1 MSRDRVVRLTP
12 NILALVLCRVEG
24 SREEEGDEEQGR
36 RIFKDFQA
44 ANVKCFWNR
53 RLVRAVSE
61 VTFQGWLENWVLLL
75 EGQSAELEVLRDSW
89 VRRALRPPRGFIIRA
104 LGDVSPVQM
113 NPISQSHFIPL
124 AEVLCCAI
132 SDMNTTQILVTQE
145 SLMEHLNK
153 HYPGIATPSQDIL
166 YNALGTLIRERKI
179 YHTGEGYFI
188 VTPQTYFITKKTALD
203 CKYAAAEKFST
214 SPPPITYLV
223 SMESCADLTKVN
235 MPSVSHCRSCSCFS
249 EQSLHNVLGQQSI
262 NESQVKT
269 HRSIKEQKPSLR
281 NQATSTSRDHY
292 TCEKNKQQVV
302 LKEKEKC
309 GKKFGISL
317 FWRNVSKKEKPRKE
331 LVSFSAQFPPE
342 EWPVRDEDNLDNIPR
357 DVEHEIIKRI
367 NPVLTVDNLMKH
379 TLLMQKAEEQKKYFS
394 KGTSTDIIKNKHGY
408 NSKGSS
414 KKKNGKLSKY
424 HKKVQSSKEKCKK
437 DTGAPRA
444 VPHEEKDVN
453 RLSLDQSDDDDDDV
467 MAMDRH
473 CYVSAEIVQ
482 HDTVY
487 KKQISNPFDGIPYR
501 ENSNV
506 NGHKSLKEIKRSRS
520 GKQRRCV
527 PRSRSLDCTERKAEN
542 IHVEHIHSER
552 HIGAYRNEP
561 YHEPFHSVL
570 SDKDD
575 LREYPPS
582 YPQSSTLR
590 IDDKYKPAKEDNSAS
605 VLYSEDSYICD
616 DFQKNLFVH
625 LEASVEHEAVKSHS
639 IYKVTAMNS
648 LKPNHCKSEINLN
661 LIGRT
666 HYGISEDSGASN
678 ACNYSNSCLK
688 DTDMPKYNALP
699 ISETGG
705 FTKDNKALYQR
716 TVENDDAHRYLY
728 LEDDTEDKTEMC
740 PILDSHVQ
748 KANLDAVN
756 WNDLADENKNTSGN
770 SQSQWQPKITFAPQF
785 GSSIDNDQKTY
796 SPSLF
801 SLDGSHECHKQS
813 LHTGQPL
820 PEYIH
825 GHLEEE
831 PETADCINSS
841 EHIDGSIFDYCNSS
855 EANSVAEALH
865 MSVTGN
871 DEKPVANSGQQSG
884 ELRTCFE
891 HKLTLFHSKMNPS
904 ETSHHEKNENHST
917 TGDSGI
923 ESPRTRISI
932 ASNNSVVLETLKR
945 RTFLQNLEMN
955 GNPKHEGLLPTS
967 SLIQITPAMNV

>member
-1 MSRDRVVRLTP
+1 MMSRDRVVQLAPST
-12 NILALVLCRVEG
+12 LALVLCRVEG
-24 SREEEGDEEQGR
+24 SREEERGSCGEEEGGR

-61 VTFQGWLENWVLLL
+61 VAFQGWLESWVLLV
-75 EGQSAELEVLRDSW
+75 EGQSAELEVLRDAW

-145 SLMEHLNK
+145 SLLEHLNK
-153 HYPGIATPSQDIL
+153 HYRGIATPSQDIL

-188 VTPQTYFITKKTALD
+188 VTPQTYFITRKPALD
-203 CKYAAAEKFST
+203 CKYAASEKLST

-223 SMESCADLTKVN
+223 SMESCADLTKGN

-249 EQSLHNVLGQQSI
+249 EQSLQNILGQQSI
-262 NESQVKT
+262 NESQVKST
-269 HRSIKEQKPSLR
+269 KSVKEQKPLLR

-292 TCEKNKQQVV
+292 TCEKNKEQVV

-317 FWRNVSKKEKPRKE
+317 FWRNVSKKEKSRKE
-331 LVSFSAQFPPE
+331 LVTFSAQFPPE

-394 KGTSTDIIKNKHGY
+394 KGTSTDIIKNKHSY
-408 NSKGSS
+408 NCKGSS
-414 KKKNGKLSKY
+414 RKKSGKMSKY
-424 HKKVQSSKEKCKK
+424 HKKIQSGKEKCKK
-437 DTGAPRA
+437 DTVAPRA
-444 VPHEEKDVN
+444 LPHEEKDIN
-453 RLSLDQSDDDDDDV
+453 RLSLDQSDATDDV
-467 MAMDRH
+467 MAVDRH
-473 CYVSAEIVQ
+473 CFVSAELVQ

-501 ENSNV
+501 ESSNV

-527 PRSRSLDCTERKAEN
+527 PRSRSLDCTERKAADN
-542 IHVEHIHSER
+542 HVEHINSER
-552 HIGAYRNEP
+552 HIAAYSNEP
-561 YHEPFHSVL
+561 YHEQFHSVL

-590 IDDKYKPAKEDNSAS
+590 IDDKFKPAKEENSAS
-605 VLYSEDSYICD
+605 VLYSEDRAYICD
-616 DFQKNLFVH
+616 DFQKKLFVH
-625 LEASVEHEAVKSHS
+625 LEASAEHEVVKSHS
-639 IYKVTAMNS
+639 VYKGTSMNS
-648 LKPNHCKSEINLN
+648 AKPNHCKSEMNLN

-666 HYGISEDSGASN
+666 HYGMSEDSGARKV
-678 ACNYSNSCLK
+678 CNYSNSGLK
-688 DTDMPKYNALP
+688 ESDMSKY

-705 FTKDNKALYQR
+705 FAKDNKALCQR
-716 TVENDDAHRYLY
+716 TVEIDDAHRYLY
-728 LEDDTEDKTEMC
+728 LEDDTKDKTEIC
-740 PILDSHVQ
+740 PVLESHLQ
-748 KANLDAVN
+748 KNLDAVN
-756 WNDLADENKNTSGN
+756 WNDLVDENKNGTGN
-770 SQSQWQPKITFAPQF
+770 SQSQWHPKMTFAPQF
-785 GSSIDNDQKTY
+785 GSSIDNDQETY

-801 SLDGSHECHKQS
+801 SLDGSHECHKQT

-820 PEYIH
+820 PDYIH
-825 GHLEEE
+825 GHLEVE
-831 PETADCINSS
+831 PETADCINPL
-841 EHIDGSIFDYCNSS
+841 EHVDGSIFDYCNSS
-855 EANSVAEALH
+855 EANSVAETLH
-865 MSVTGN
+865 MSINGN
-871 DEKPVANSGQQSG
+871 DEKHIANSGQQSG
-884 ELRTCFE
+884 EMRTCFE

-904 ETSHHEKNENHST
+904 ETGHHEKNENHST

-923 ESPRTRISI
+923 ESPR
-932 ASNNSVVLETLKR
+932 
-945 RTFLQNLEMN
+945 
-955 GNPKHEGLLPTS
+955 
-967 SLIQITPAMNV
+967 